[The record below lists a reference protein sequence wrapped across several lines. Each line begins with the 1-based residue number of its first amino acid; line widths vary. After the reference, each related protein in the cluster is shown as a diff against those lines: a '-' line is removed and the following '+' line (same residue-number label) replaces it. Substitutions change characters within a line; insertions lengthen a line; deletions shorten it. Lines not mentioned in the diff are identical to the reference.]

1 MRSGPPDSLDRM
13 VATSYG
19 TMAVQLLEEGKS
31 GLMMAIR
38 DGNYT
43 TMPGD
48 ISVQGEKRV
57 DVDQLYDAKS
67 YRPRIARVQGKPMF
81 LY

>member
-1 MRSGPPDSLDRM
+1 MRAGAPDALDRM
-13 VATSYG
+13 VASAYG
-19 TMAVQLLEEGKS
+19 AGAIQQLAQGKS

-43 TMPGD
+43 TVPVD
-48 ISVQGEKRV
+48 TCVQGKKRV
-57 DVDQLYDAKS
+57 DVPELYDTDQ
-67 YRPRIARVQGKPMF
+67 YRPVIRQVQGKPMF